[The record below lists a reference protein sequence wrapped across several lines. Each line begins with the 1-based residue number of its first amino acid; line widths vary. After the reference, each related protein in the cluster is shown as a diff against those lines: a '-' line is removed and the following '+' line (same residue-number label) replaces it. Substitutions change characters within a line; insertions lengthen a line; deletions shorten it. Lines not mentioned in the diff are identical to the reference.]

1 MNISFCVFRWLNLY
15 DKIHAGDIKTTRC
28 NISSDQY
35 AKFLF
40 FKALKGDLTLVLS
53 NITVHN
59 LNVFLNLFA

>member
-15 DKIHAGDIKTTRC
+15 DKIYAGDIKTTRC

-35 AKFLF
+35 AEFLLLKA
-40 FKALKGDLTLVLS
+40 FKSDLTLVLS
-53 NITVHN
+53 DITVHN